1 MANVRFQEYATSGAF
16 SLGLTRNQV
25 STLDMIDRGAH
36 QHVATFVGSLERKGL
51 VEAVP
56 APTVHNPD
64 AVEHRLTQAGLL
76 TVALVR
82 EAGLT
87 NAAPDPISTEMT
99 ALRDE
104 VARARKAEAVAKR
117 DAYAAMA
124 RLERAEL
131 DLENEQA
138 LRRHEKQKVRILR
151 RDPTP
156 EVSNADL
163 RERIGAPQ

>member
-1 MANVRFQEYATSGAF
+1 MANHRFQEYATSGAF
-16 SLGLTRNQV
+16 TLGLTRNQV
-25 STLDMIDRGAH
+25 STLDMIERGSHLYMSA
-36 QHVATFVGSLERKGL
+36 FVGALERKGL

-64 AVEHRLTQAGLL
+64 NVEHRLTYAGLL
-76 TVALVR
+76 AVALVR

-87 NAAPDPISTEMT
+87 NTAPEPVAAEVT
-99 ALRDE
+99 ALRAE
-104 VARARKAEAVAKR
+104 VGRARLDEANAKR

-131 DLENEQA
+131 DLENERLA
-138 LRRHEKQKVRILR
+138 RRQEKPKVRILR
-151 RDPTP
+151 RDPIP
-156 EVSNADL
+156 DISNAEL